1 MTVSL
6 RSTLQAHLGWTWRD
20 WVGDA
25 TIVDSN
31 RLAYQQD
38 LPDGDDAGEADAVW
52 HTHDRTLAEGEVLLL
67 ALDALEQPL
76 FGDVILIPLD
86 RVKAILIV
94 NRNTEGAAYLSV
106 GGAAIDEWS
115 EPFGMVGDTVK
126 VMPGSPL
133 LLANVLEGWPVG
145 LSGATLRIAA
155 AGGAVTF
162 DMAILG
168 TLAAAP
174 APSGG

>member
-1 MTVSL
+1 MTTSL
-6 RSTLQAHLGWTWRD
+6 RSTIQAHLGWTWRD
-20 WVGDA
+20 SVGETA
-25 TIVDSN
+25 IVDSN

-38 LPDGDDAGEADAVW
+38 LPNGDDAGEADAVW
-52 HTHDRTLAEGEVLLL
+52 HTHDRTLAEAETLLL

-76 FGDVILIPLD
+76 FGDVILIPIE

-94 NRNTEGAAYLSV
+94 NRNTEGPGYLSV
-106 GGAAIDEWS
+106 GGAAVDEWS

-155 AGGAVTF
+155 AGGPVTF
-162 DMAILG
+162 DIAILG
-168 TLAAAP
+168 TLAATP
-174 APSGG
+174 APSGA